1 MTTNAPCSALAPSR
15 SPASVITILDISWT
29 SGTSA
34 TKAKGDSSDNGILEQ
49 PVIILKNQ
57 TPDAI
62 QIEIQA
68 SRCRK
73 PEMQTKGLKNAKEEY
88 SKFTMMEIGAD
99 LKIGTSPKG
108 VLEREAAALC
118 SQLKK

>member
-1 MTTNAPCSALAPSR
+1 M
-15 SPASVITILDISWT
+15 
-29 SGTSA
+29 
-34 TKAKGDSSDNGILEQ
+34 
-49 PVIILKNQ
+49 IILKNQ

-88 SKFTMMEIGAD
+88 SKFSMMQIGAV
-99 LKIGTSPKG
+99 LKFDASPKG
-108 VLEREAAALC
+108 VLEREAAARF